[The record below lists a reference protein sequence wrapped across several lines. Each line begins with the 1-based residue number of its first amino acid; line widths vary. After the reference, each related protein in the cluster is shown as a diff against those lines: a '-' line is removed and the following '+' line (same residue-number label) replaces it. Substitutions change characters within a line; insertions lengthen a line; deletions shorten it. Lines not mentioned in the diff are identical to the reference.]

1 MKNKPLVVGVGLLW
15 GITALFGAH
24 LLFLHLPTSSD
35 VIIDIGTVQYI
46 HLEGGFYGIITDNG
60 TPYLP
65 LNLPPPYKIDGLRI
79 WFKAKPKP
87 VFTYYMWGR
96 PIEITGITRIIT
108 VRTVTLPL
116 AALEVGISLAA
127 GILLVLYLNP
137 WKRNHNL

>member
-15 GITALFGAH
+15 GITVLFGAH
-24 LLFLHLPTSSD
+24 LLFLHLPTPSD

-87 VFTYYMWGR
+87 VITYYMWGR

-108 VRTVTLPL
+108 VGTVTP
-116 AALEVGISLAA
+116 SST
-127 GILLVLYLNP
+127 
-137 WKRNHNL
+137 